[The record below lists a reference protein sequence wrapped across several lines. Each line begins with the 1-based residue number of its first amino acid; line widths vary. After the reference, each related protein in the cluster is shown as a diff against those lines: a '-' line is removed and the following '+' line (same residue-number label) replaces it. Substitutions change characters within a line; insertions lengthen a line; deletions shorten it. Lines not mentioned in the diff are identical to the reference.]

1 MMSRVAALFVVLW
14 SVAAAAAT
22 LQGGSSRLAPRS
34 AVPPDS
40 SSAQSKLYF
49 DQQAAKTRRAE
60 VERTLLLPG
69 VELLEEVLKAQS
81 GSGFGAGTSSKDKAK
96 QLCAAL
102 RENGVIRL
110 NHCIK
115 DSTASSLK
123 EHVLEEME
131 SARALISSG
140 QQPPRAMLNSEPE
153 RKSRTDFKL
162 SLKRREGKDLKHP
175 VADALCEMFGDG
187 GSLRAL
193 YDSLL
198 GPESELYD
206 LGCMTT
212 FPGSDRQTIH
222 ADFAYQSEPPMFAIF
237 VALQDVTACMGP
249 TVFLPR
255 TNTAKDCNEWKS
267 ASTYDAYLH
276 SKVPSDALLK
286 RGDLVIY
293 DPRTLHCG
301 AANQEEGGSS
311 RSLFN
316 VGFLNPKVSGDFGY
330 QGSLRAAY
338 GNGKITFGRLTNSLR
353 GYKSGGKKDPF
364 DAYGHGLETTSI

>member
-1 MMSRVAALFVVLW
+1 MIFALFVVLW
-14 SVAAAAAT
+14 SVTAAVA
-22 LQGGSSRLAPRS
+22 LQGRAAGRLAPRS
-34 AVPPDS
+34 AVLPDS

-60 VERTLLLPG
+60 IERTLLLPS
-69 VELLEEVLKAQS
+69 VELLDEVLKAKS
-81 GSGFGAGTSSKDKAK
+81 GSGFGAGTSSKDKAM

-102 RENGVIRL
+102 REKGVIRV

-162 SLKRREGKDLKHP
+162 SLKRREGKDSKHP
-175 VADALCEMFGDG
+175 IADALSEMFGDG

-193 YDSLL
+193 YDVLL
-198 GPESELYD
+198 GPDSELYD

-212 FPGSDRQTIH
+212 FPGSDRQTVH

-237 VALQDVTACMGP
+237 VALQDVTEEMGP

-255 TNTAKDCNEWKS
+255 TNTAQDNNEWKS

-276 SKVPSDALLK
+276 RKVPSVALLK

-301 AANQEEGGSS
+301 AGNLEGGSS

-316 VGFLNPKVSGDFGY
+316 VGFRNPKVSGDFGY
-330 QGSLRAAY
+330 QGSLRATY
-338 GNGKITFGRLTNSLR
+338 GNGKITFGRLCNSLR

-364 DAYGHGLETTSI
+364 DAYGHGLESTSF